1 VGVAEV
7 LIHLQA
13 EAFNDNVVR
22 CASRPPKV
30 LAPASGQ
37 IAEEIIDVHQPRV
50 ASHDGRCMSR
60 DLEYANMRCCGA
72 IARIAGF
79 KNISGRNC

>member
-1 VGVAEV
+1 
-7 LIHLQA
+7 
-13 EAFNDNVVR
+13 VR
-22 CASRPPKV
+22 CDSRLFRIHDNQCDRRTV

-37 IAEEIIDVHQPRV
+37 IADEIIDVHQPRI
-50 ASHDGRCMSR
+50 ASHDGRWMSR

-79 KNISGRNC
+79 KNFSDRNC